1 MIWTSADAVDPCN
14 AMTASGSAEAPAA
27 EKPRRS
33 VANYTEPPKK
43 NPYLVK
49 LSRFYSTKIPMG
61 VREFVFTGPLLLITF
76 GIAYFIPSLIAVE
89 QFTQGLTPHKQDMRE
104 YTLEPIYDAHGGLKG
119 YRHINTKQAGAESSS
134 GSASTIS

>member
-1 MIWTSADAVDPCN
+1 MSTSEN
-14 AMTASGSAEAPAA
+14 EASAPHT
-27 EKPRRS
+27 KPQRS
-33 VANYTEPPKK
+33 VANYTEPPPK

-76 GIAYFIPSLIAVE
+76 GVAYFIPSLISAE
-89 QFTQGLTPHKQDMRE
+89 QFTQGLTPHQQDMRE

-119 YRHINTKQAGAESSS
+119 YRRIDIKQKTDGDVGLTS
-134 GSASTIS
+134 GMS